1 MRLRNYSKIT
11 CMLSLASALVL
22 TSLPTPLAVK
32 SYASAAV
39 GISAATEAE
48 KLDHMF
54 TTIDLMD
61 ATVSELKEEME
72 QGNLTSK
79 QLVQMYI
86 DRIQKY
92 DQSLD
97 LNSII
102 MVNPNALSEAEKL
115 DAERRDGKIKGRL
128 HGIPVIVKDNYDV
141 EGLATSAGC
150 LSLQNSIANDD
161 AYAVKKLRD
170 EGAIILAKAN
180 MSEFASSGSNSR
192 STLGGTVHNAYDTR
206 RTAAGSSGGT
216 AVAITANFAAAGF
229 GTDTG
234 SSIRR
239 PSSLSNLYGI
249 RPSKGLTSIDG
260 VVPLLG
266 DRDVTGPMCRTAED
280 MALMLDVI
288 SGTDA
293 SDHYTVDA
301 NANQLKGNG
310 YVSSLGKNGL
320 KGKRIGFLSN
330 SFGYNV
336 GKDDVPL
343 DKESK
348 VSLDAKVSGMVTR
361 ARGNLKK
368 AGAEI
373 VDISKLIPESL
384 YTSLRNCG
392 YSSTGEYDLN
402 VYFSQLGDGAPF
414 KTVKN
419 LLETGYGVGYSNLYP
434 SGETAASSLAE
445 MVNPYDTDAHKEMWS
460 KMLNFRDQIS
470 KILRDNQIDAVMYV
484 SQNDVADIEETS
496 DNKNN
501 GASYINNFGPVAG
514 LPDMMIPMGM
524 SKTDAANGY
533 THAMPLGMSMFSS
546 YGNEKA
552 LMEIAYAYEQQA
564 GDSLREMPD
573 TVPALKDEKVAEYL
587 EELEEKVYDIDYSL
601 YSVYPEGKVKSM
613 YRKCEKAE
621 EVDVSDVYATYQAAM
636 NLAKAYDKVMEV
648 LNGNKKVAVSTQ
660 QKDPSDSTQKQS
672 PTQKPGKTSITH
684 LTTKKGRKIKVMVK
698 KLENVSGY
706 QVKYSTSKKFA
717 AKSTKTVSGKAG
729 AYTVKK
735 LKKKKYYFK
744 AMAYVKQDGKTV
756 YGTWSKTKSVRI
768 K

>member
-1 MRLRNYSKIT
+1 M
-11 CMLSLASALVL
+11 
-22 TSLPTPLAVK
+22 
-32 SYASAAV
+32 
-39 GISAATEAE
+39 
-48 KLDHMF
+48 
-54 TTIDLMD
+54 
-61 ATVSELKEEME
+61 
-72 QGNLTSK
+72 
-79 QLVQMYI
+79 
-86 DRIQKY
+86 
-92 DQSLD
+92 
-97 LNSII
+97 
-102 MVNPNALSEAEKL
+102 
-115 DAERRDGKIKGRL
+115 
-128 HGIPVIVKDNYDV
+128 
-141 EGLATSAGC
+141 
-150 LSLQNSIANDD
+150 
-161 AYAVKKLRD
+161 
-170 EGAIILAKAN
+170 
-180 MSEFASSGSNSR
+180 
-192 STLGGTVHNAYDTR
+192 
-206 RTAAGSSGGT
+206 
-216 AVAITANFAAAGF
+216 
-229 GTDTG
+229 
-234 SSIRR
+234 
-239 PSSLSNLYGI
+239 
-249 RPSKGLTSIDG
+249 TSIDG

-301 NANQLKGNG
+301 NADQLKGNG

-402 VYFSQLGDGAPF
+402 VYFSQLGDKAPF

-434 SGETAASSLAE
+434 SGEKAASSLAE
-445 MVNPYDTDAHKEMWS
+445 MVNPYDTEAHQEMWS

-470 KILRDNQIDAVMYV
+470 KILKDNQIDAVMYV

-546 YGNEKA
+546 YGNEKT

-564 GDSLREMPD
+564 GDAIREMPD
-573 TVPALKDEKVAEYL
+573 TVPALKDENVAEYL

-613 YRKCEKAE
+613 YRKCDKAE
-621 EVDVSDVYATYQAAM
+621 EVDASDVYATYQAAM

-660 QKDPSDSTQKQS
+660 QKAPSDSTQKQS
-672 PTQKPGKTSITH
+672 LTEKPGKASITN
-684 LTTKKGRKIKVMVK
+684 LTTKKGRKIKVVVK

-744 AMAYVKQDGKTV
+744 ARAYVKQDGKTV